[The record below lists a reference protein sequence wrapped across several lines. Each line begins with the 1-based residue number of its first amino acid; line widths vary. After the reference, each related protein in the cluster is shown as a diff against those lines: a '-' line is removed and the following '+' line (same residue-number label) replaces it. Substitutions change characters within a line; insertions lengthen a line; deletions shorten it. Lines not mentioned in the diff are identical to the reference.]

1 MQHVVLLLGLLRAP
15 PLPPHVAPRSAL
27 GLLRAPQLRPLLAR
41 MQGGDGLGGMDGD
54 LYGDTF
60 FSTIDGRD
68 EDGVS
73 PEGVLPPG
81 DDLIEKDLRR
91 LFSVDPDVELE
102 GGSLADADEVKL
114 MWKLR
119 KELGDADF
127 NAIFND
133 RRIQGPDL
141 K

>member
-1 MQHVVLLLGLLRAP
+1 M
-15 PLPPHVAPRSAL
+15 
-27 GLLRAPQLRPLLAR
+27 
-41 MQGGDGLGGMDGD
+41 
-54 LYGDTF
+54 
-60 FSTIDGRD
+60 
-68 EDGVS
+68 
-73 PEGVLPPG
+73 LPPG